1 MMQCIKWC
9 FFAVIVLC
17 AGWVFAQD
25 HTDKVKGPFKNGP
38 EVTATCVGCHEKQTK
53 DFMKTV
59 HWTWSKKQ
67 EVPGKG
73 TQDLGKKNAIN
84 NF

>member
-1 MMQCIKWC
+1 
-9 FFAVIVLC
+9 
-17 AGWVFAQD
+17 
-25 HTDKVKGPFKNGP
+25 
-38 EVTATCVGCHEKQTK
+38 
-53 DFMKTV
+53 MKTV

>member
-1 MMQCIKWC
+1 MRRLT
-9 FFAVIVLC
+9 VLC
-17 AGWVFAQD
+17 FLAFLVLSAGWAHGQGHGD
-25 HTDKVKGPFKNGP
+25 RVKGPFKSGP
-38 EVTATCVGCHEKQTK
+38 EATASCLGCHDKEFK

-59 HWTWSKKQ
+59 HWTWSKRQ

>member
-1 MMQCIKWC
+1 MRQWMKWC

-17 AGWVFAQD
+17 AGWVFAQG
-25 HTDKVKGPFKNGP
+25 HADKVKGPFKSGP
-38 EVTATCVGCHEKQTK
+38 EVTTTCLGCHDKQTK